1 MREKDE
7 CVCVAVCQS
16 WCPVALRQGGEKRCG
31 GGRRRVGDG
40 VCEVTG
46 EGGRSDGVLDG
57 GRARGDEC
65 VLTV

>member
-1 MREKDE
+1 M
-7 CVCVAVCQS
+7 CV
-16 WCPVALRQGGEKRCG
+16 RCG
-31 GGRRRVGDG
+31 LSELVPCRTQTRGGKKMWGGRRRVGDG

>member
-1 MREKDE
+1 MS
-7 CVCVAVCQS
+7 VC
-16 WCPVALRQGGEKRCG
+16 ALRFVRAGALSHSDKGGKKDVG

>member
-1 MREKDE
+1 M
-7 CVCVAVCQS
+7 
-16 WCPVALRQGGEKRCG
+16 
-31 GGRRRVGDG
+31 GDG